1 MVREWISTA
10 QQNII
15 HHVQSQTDSA
25 TATTSD
31 KLQRAEEN
39 ALKRHSDVD
48 ALGKQL
54 RMQMNQILESC
65 SAIPAVGDKVT
76 GLSTA
81 TNAGVANVMREL
93 GSINRS
99 VSSLSEQT
107 AALIGASKTHF
118 SGSSQ
123 IDSTVI
129 STLSAQRDQ
138 IISVERLLSNLQVKM
153 DARCVGTANLT

>member
-1 MVREWISTA
+1 
-10 QQNII
+10 
-15 HHVQSQTDSA
+15 
-25 TATTSD
+25 
-31 KLQRAEEN
+31 
-39 ALKRHSDVD
+39 
-48 ALGKQL
+48 
-54 RMQMNQILESC
+54 
-65 SAIPAVGDKVT
+65 
-76 GLSTA
+76 LSTA